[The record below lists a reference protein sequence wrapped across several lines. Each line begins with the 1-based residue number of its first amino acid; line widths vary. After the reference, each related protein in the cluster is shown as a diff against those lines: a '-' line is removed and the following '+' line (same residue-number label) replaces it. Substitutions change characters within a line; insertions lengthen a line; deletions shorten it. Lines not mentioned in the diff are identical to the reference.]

1 MTNAYFMAVL
11 AMLFWGIAPIFG
23 KLGLSNANPLAALTI
38 RSLTISAILL
48 AIAAGTGQWKILLQ
62 VPWRE
67 ASFLALEGIC
77 AALLGQLA
85 YYHAL
90 KFGDVSQV
98 TPIVAA
104 FPLVAIMT
112 AIIVLGE
119 QITGAKILAAGLISA
134 GIVLLR
140 Y

>member
-1 MTNAYFMAVL
+1 MSNPYFMAAL
-11 AMLFWGIAPIFG
+11 AMLFWGLAPIFG
-23 KLGLSNANPLAALTI
+23 KLGLASAPPLAALTI
-38 RSLTISAILL
+38 RSLVISTILL
-48 AIAAGTGQWKILLQ
+48 GVTVGTGQWKLLLQ
-62 VPWRE
+62 VPLRE

-90 KFGDVSQV
+90 KLGEVSLV
-98 TPIVAA
+98 APIVAA
-104 FPLVAIMT
+104 FPFVSILLAVA
-112 AIIVLGE
+112 VLGE
-119 QITGAKILAAGLISA
+119 QISAAKILAAVLISA